1 MPTTARSTWR
11 TRSEIFTT
19 LAETVSIV
27 GLIVFLFLGS
37 VRTALVPLV
46 AIPISLVGATTAMLA
61 LGFSLNLLT
70 LLAIVL
76 AVGLVVDDAIVVV
89 ENVARYMRE
98 GMGRVEAALTSARQL
113 FAPIVAM
120 TITLAA
126 VYAPIGFLSG
136 LTGVLFK
143 EFVFTLAIA
152 VIMSG
157 VVAVTLSPIMSAY
170 MAPERGREGRFTR
183 IVGQV
188 FDRLRDGYGVVLEL
202 VLPFARRRSSR
213 SAPSSASS
221 RSRSICSRVRS
232 SRRSRTRGSCSC
244 W

>member
-1 MPTTARSTWR
+1 MRAAT
-11 TRSEIFTT
+11 
-19 LAETVSIV
+19 
-27 GLIVFLFLGS
+27 
-37 VRTALVPLV
+37 
-46 AIPISLVGATTAMLA
+46 SL
-61 LGFSLNLLT
+61 
-70 LLAIVL
+70 VL

-89 ENVARYMRE
+89 ENVCRYMRE
-98 GMGRVEAALTSARQL
+98 GMGRVEAALTSSRQL

-170 MAPERGREGRFTR
+170 MAPESGREGRFTR
-183 IVGQV
+183 IAQVGRLEHLLHAATPQTLGED
-188 FDRLRDGYGVVLEL
+188 FRARLQTLWPEHRANLLRALEARMRDRTATLQSRLDERADGRAGIGIVVQLAGAGHL
-202 VLPFARRRSSR
+202 AFATQPRRVADEVCRFLQE
-213 SAPSSASS
+213 
-221 RSRSICSRVRS
+221 
-232 SRRSRTRGSCSC
+232 
-244 W
+244 